1 MSASRVFLWL
11 VAATLW
17 ACGAP
22 KAPSEW
28 PKMTCG
34 LTSLVSSNLQ
44 STVPFPAGA
53 GLDLGSDCWRTNL
66 DEVSGRVV
74 FERAPGETQA
84 ACRFTGFSNQV
95 RADLTE
101 GLCEVPTTNGH
112 VRFSLRESASFN
124 PRLGAATETG
134 SVELRG
140 QWQELRAKDIIQGD
154 GTLRVQVKTQR
165 LATDPE
171 RAAAPPT
178 LDAFAACGAPR
189 CFVASFAG
197 KGTLV
202 GGGETPCRRFVDT
215 FGQDRFSIRLDERG
229 ALAFAEKTA
238 VVAADK
244 WNIGVPHLS
253 GCGVTSFT
261 GQRPG
266 QYQEYRL
273 TWDAAGIGTM
283 TMFVDALF
291 TDQAVTSLCQTSW
304 EAPIAP
310 CP

>member
-1 MSASRVFLWL
+1 MKLTRAL
-11 VAATLW
+11 VLALLCG
-17 ACGAP
+17 CGAP
-22 KAPSEW
+22 KSQSEW

-44 STVPFPAGA
+44 STVPFPSGL
-53 GLDLGSDCWRTNL
+53 GLDLGSDCWRTDL
-66 DEVSGRVV
+66 DEASGRVV

-84 ACRFTGFSNQV
+84 ACRFTGTSNQV
-95 RADLTE
+95 RADLTA

-112 VRFSLRESASFN
+112 VRFSLREPMSFT
-124 PRLGAATETG
+124 PRLAAATETG

-140 QWQELRAKDIIQGD
+140 QWQELRAKDIIQGE
-154 GTLRVQVKTQR
+154 GTLRVQVKSQR
-165 LATDPE
+165 LATEAE
-171 RAAAPPT
+171 RAAAAPT

-197 KGTLV
+197 KGTLL

-229 ALAFAEKTA
+229 ALAFAEKNA
-238 VVAADK
+238 MVAADK
-244 WNIGVPHLS
+244 WNIGVPHVS

-273 TWDAAGIGTM
+273 TWDATGTGTM
-283 TMFVDALF
+283 TMLVDALF

-304 EAPIAP
+304 VAPLTP